1 MIKNLM
7 VILFFFTF
15 LPSIGWCENFQA
27 STHVLLHSL
36 QSAEGVSICSEFVP
50 LENEEVKERFEKEML
65 LILDNAPQVILWL
78 KRTTRYLPIIDR
90 QLKERNLPIDLRYLA
105 VLESALRPHAQSSKN
120 AVGFWQLMS
129 DTARNYGLQV
139 DDFIDERRDIESSTS
154 AALDYLTDLYQRF
167 NSWSLALAGYN
178 MGEEGLAAE
187 ILEQNCKDY
196 YRLYLP
202 LETQRFV
209 LRLAVIKLIMTSPEV
224 YGFPMGLQDYYQPI
238 PTKIYT
244 IDIYTEIPIRL
255 VAQAAGTDFK
265 VVKDLNP
272 KLRGHY
278 LQAGRHRL
286 NLPEETSNG
295 FSSQLQKLASEYNE
309 IIQQRIYVVES
320 GDSLTGIAAKFNI
333 PLSSLLIWN
342 RLDLKKPIHPGE
354 RLVILPFENINT
366 GGKRIQDDA
375 MGPEPSEVGVKPDD
389 SE

>member
-15 LPSIGWCENFQA
+15 LCGIGWCEKFQVPE
-27 STHVLLHSL
+27 HVLLRSL
-36 QSAEGVSICSEFVP
+36 QSAESVSICSEVVP
-50 LENEEVKERFEKEML
+50 LENDEVKERFEKEML

-90 QLKERNLPIDLRYLA
+90 QLKERNLPTDLRYLA
-105 VLESALRPHAQSSKN
+105 ILESALRPHAQSSKN

-154 AALDYLTDLYQRF
+154 AALDYLNDLYQRF
-167 NSWSLALAGYN
+167 NSWPLALAGYN

-187 ILEQNCKDY
+187 ILEQNCNDY
-196 YRLYLP
+196 YKLYLP

-209 LRLAVIKLIMTSPEV
+209 LRLAVIKLIMSSPEN
-224 YGFPMGLQDYYQPI
+224 YGFPMRLQDYYQPI

-244 IDIYTEIPIRL
+244 VDIYTEIPIRL
-255 VAQAAGTDFK
+255 VAQAAGTHFK
-265 VVKDLNP
+265 AVKDLNP

-286 NLPEETSNG
+286 NLPEETSKSFN
-295 FSSQLQKLASEYNE
+295 SQLQKLATEYNE

-320 GDSLTGIAAKFNI
+320 GDSLTAIAAKFNI

-342 RLDLKKPIHPGE
+342 RLDFKRPIHPGD
-354 RLVILPFENINT
+354 RLIILPFENINT
-366 GGKRIQDDA
+366 GDKRIQGDA
-375 MGPEPSEVGVKPDD
+375 MVPEPPDADVKQNDI
-389 SE
+389 E